1 MKTRKIIF
9 LTLFCLYIATVAYMC
24 FAKPDEVPSL
34 PETWLGMPADKVAH
48 FLMFIPFPFLGFIAF
63 EGNRMSWWKKALL
76 VLGLL
81 TIGFASAI
89 GTEQVQALLEYRSA
103 ESYDLL
109 ADFTGLAAGGLITLI
124 YLCIRK
130 KK

>member
-109 ADFTGLAAGGLITLI
+109 ADCTGLAAGGLITLI